1 MIEDF
6 RNLRNKNGD
15 NVKTIAVS
23 KRSTSEEILSV
34 YNLNHKDFGENRVQ
48 DLIVKHNKLPKDINW
63 HMIGHLQRNK
73 VKDIIEFIHLIH
85 SVDSLRLLDQINKE
99 SSKKNLKT
107 NILIQVKVSQDVGK
121 YGFLTDEL
129 DNVFKNY
136 LSDKYRN
143 INILGLMG
151 MATFTDN
158 ISQIESEFSL
168 LSTLYNKYSKMT
180 NLKYLSMGMSGDY
193 LLALKYNS
201 NMIRFCLLYT
211 SPSPRDPL

>member
-1 MIEDF
+1 MIESF

-23 KRSTSEEILSV
+23 KRSTIEEILSV

-48 DLIVKHNKLPKDINW
+48 DLIVKYNKLPKDINW

-99 SSKKNLKT
+99 SIKKKLKT
-107 NILIQVKVSQDVGK
+107 DILIQVKISKDDSK
-121 YGFLTDEL
+121 YGFLTNEL

-136 LSDKYRN
+136 LSNKYRN

-151 MATFTDN
+151 MSTFTDN

-168 LSTLYNKYSKMT
+168 LSCLYNKYSKMT

-193 LLALKYNS
+193 LSALKYNS
-201 NMIRFCLLYT
+201 NMIRLGSSIFN
-211 SPSPRDPL
+211 

>member
-1 MIEDF
+1 MIEGF
-6 RNLRNKNGD
+6 RNLRNENGD

-23 KRSTSEEILSV
+23 KRSTVEEILSV

-48 DLIVKHNKLPKDINW
+48 DLIVKHNKLPKDIHW

-99 SSKKNLKT
+99 SIKKKIKT
-107 NILIQVKVSQDVGK
+107 DILIQVKISKDVSK
-121 YGFLTDEL
+121 YGFLTNEL

-136 LSDKYRN
+136 LSNKYRN

-151 MATFTDN
+151 MSTFTDN

-168 LSTLYNKYSKMT
+168 LSSLYNKYSKMT

-193 LLALKYNS
+193 LLALKYKS
-201 NMIRFCLLYT
+201 NMIRLGSAIF
-211 SPSPRDPL
+211 S

>member
-1 MIEDF
+1 MIEGL
-6 RNLRNKNGD
+6 RNLRNENGD

-23 KRSTSEEILSV
+23 KRSTIEEILSV

-201 NMIRFCLLYT
+201 NMIRLGSAIFN
-211 SPSPRDPL
+211 

>member
-1 MIEDF
+1 MIEGL
-6 RNLRNKNGD
+6 RNLRNENGD

-23 KRSTSEEILSV
+23 KRSTIEEILSV

-48 DLIVKHNKLPKDINW
+48 DLIVKYNKLPKDINW

-201 NMIRFCLLYT
+201 NMIRLGSAIFN
-211 SPSPRDPL
+211 

>member
-158 ISQIESEFSL
+158 ISQIESEFLL

-201 NMIRFCLLYT
+201 NMIRLGSAIFN
-211 SPSPRDPL
+211 

>member
-1 MIEDF
+1 MIEGF

-23 KRSTSEEILSV
+23 KRSTIEEILSV

-48 DLIVKHNKLPKDINW
+48 DLIVKHNKLPKDIHW

-99 SSKKNLKT
+99 SIKKKLKT
-107 NILIQVKVSQDVGK
+107 DILIQVKISKDESK
-121 YGFLTDEL
+121 YGFLTNEL

-136 LSDKYRN
+136 LSNKYKN

-151 MATFTDN
+151 MSTFTDN

-168 LSTLYNKYSKMT
+168 LSSLYNKYSKMT

-201 NMIRFCLLYT
+201 NMIRLGSAIFN
-211 SPSPRDPL
+211 

>member
-1 MIEDF
+1 MIEGF

-23 KRSTSEEILSV
+23 KRSTVEEILSV

-48 DLIVKHNKLPKDINW
+48 DLIVKHNKLPKDIHW

-85 SVDSLRLLDQINKE
+85 SVDSLRLLDQINNE
-99 SSKKNLKT
+99 SIKKKLKT
-107 NILIQVKVSQDVGK
+107 DILIQVKISKDVSK
-121 YGFLTDEL
+121 YGFLTNEL

-136 LSDKYRN
+136 LSNKYRN

-168 LSTLYNKYSKMT
+168 LSSLYNKYSKMT

-201 NMIRFCLLYT
+201 NMIRLGSAIF
-211 SPSPRDPL
+211 S

>member
-1 MIEDF
+1 MIEGF

-23 KRSTSEEILSV
+23 KRSTIEEILSV

-48 DLIVKHNKLPKDINW
+48 DLIVKHNKLPKDIHW

-99 SSKKNLKT
+99 SIKKKLKT
-107 NILIQVKVSQDVGK
+107 DILIQVKISKDVSK
-121 YGFLTDEL
+121 YGFLTNEL

-136 LSDKYRN
+136 LSNKYRN

-201 NMIRFCLLYT
+201 NMIRLGSAIFN
-211 SPSPRDPL
+211 

>member
-1 MIEDF
+1 MIEGF
-6 RNLRNKNGD
+6 RNLRNENGD

-23 KRSTSEEILSV
+23 KRSTIEEILSV
-34 YNLNHKDFGENRVQ
+34 DLNHKDFGENRVQ
-48 DLIVKHNKLPKDINW
+48 DLIGAINKLPKDIHW
-63 HMIGHLQRNK
+63 HMIGHFQRK
-73 VKDIIEFIHLIH
+73 HIKDIIEFIHLIH

-99 SSKKNLKT
+99 SIKKKIKT
-107 NILIQVKVSQDVGK
+107 DILIQVKISKDVSK
-121 YGFLTDEL
+121 YGFLTNEL

-136 LSDKYRN
+136 LSNKYRN

-168 LSTLYNKYSKMT
+168 LSSLYNQYSKMT

-193 LLALKYNS
+193 LLS
-201 NMIRFCLLYT
+201 F
-211 SPSPRDPL
+211 

>member
-1 MIEDF
+1 MIEGF
-6 RNLRNKNGD
+6 RNLRNENGD

-23 KRSTSEEILSV
+23 KRSTIEEILSV

-48 DLIVKHNKLPKDINW
+48 DLIVKHNKLPKDIHW

-85 SVDSLRLLDQINKE
+85 SVDSLRLLDQINNE
-99 SSKKNLKT
+99 SIKKKLKT
-107 NILIQVKVSQDVGK
+107 DILIQVKISKDVSK
-121 YGFLTDEL
+121 YGFLTNEL
-129 DNVFKNY
+129 DSVFKNY
-136 LSDKYRN
+136 LSNKYRN

-168 LSTLYNKYSKMT
+168 LSSLYNKYSKMT

-201 NMIRFCLLYT
+201 NMIRLGSAIF
-211 SPSPRDPL
+211 S

>member
-1 MIEDF
+1 MTLKMIEDF

-23 KRSTSEEILSV
+23 KRSTIEEILSV

-201 NMIRFCLLYT
+201 NMIRLGSAIFN
-211 SPSPRDPL
+211 

>member
-1 MIEDF
+1 MIEGF

-23 KRSTSEEILSV
+23 KRSTIEEILSV

-48 DLIVKHNKLPKDINW
+48 DLILKHNKLPKDINW

-99 SSKKNLKT
+99 SIKKKLKT
-107 NILIQVKVSQDVGK
+107 DILIQVKISKDDSK
-121 YGFLTDEL
+121 YGFLTNEL

-136 LSDKYRN
+136 LSNKYRN

-151 MATFTDN
+151 MSSFTDN

-168 LSTLYNKYSKMT
+168 LSSLYNKYSKMT

-193 LLALKYNS
+193 ILALKYNS
-201 NMIRFCLLYT
+201 NMIRLGSAIF
-211 SPSPRDPL
+211 S

>member
-23 KRSTSEEILSV
+23 KRSTIEEILSV

-48 DLIVKHNKLPKDINW
+48 DLIVKHNKLPKDIHW

-99 SSKKNLKT
+99 SIKKKLKT
-107 NILIQVKVSQDVGK
+107 DILIQVKISKDVSK
-121 YGFLTDEL
+121 YGFLTNEL

-136 LSDKYRN
+136 LSNKYRN

-151 MATFTDN
+151 MATFTEN

-168 LSTLYNKYSKMT
+168 LSSLYNKYSKMT

-193 LLALKYNS
+193 ILALKYNS
-201 NMIRFCLLYT
+201 NMIRLGSAIFN
-211 SPSPRDPL
+211 

>member
-1 MIEDF
+1 MILKMIESF

-23 KRSTSEEILSV
+23 KRSTIEEILSV

-48 DLIVKHNKLPKDINW
+48 DLIVKHNKLPKDIHW

-99 SSKKNLKT
+99 SIKKKLKT
-107 NILIQVKVSQDVGK
+107 DILIQVKISKDDSK
-121 YGFLTDEL
+121 YGFLTNEL

-136 LSDKYRN
+136 LSNKYRN

-168 LSTLYNKYSKMT
+168 LSSLYNKYSKMT

-201 NMIRFCLLYT
+201 NMIRLGSAIF
-211 SPSPRDPL
+211 S

>member
-1 MIEDF
+1 MIEGF
-6 RNLRNKNGD
+6 RNLRNENGD

-23 KRSTSEEILSV
+23 KRSTIEEILSV

-48 DLIVKHNKLPKDINW
+48 DLIVKYNKLPKDINW

-99 SSKKNLKT
+99 SIKKKIKT
-107 NILIQVKVSQDVGK
+107 DILIQVKISKDVSK
-121 YGFLTDEL
+121 YGFLTNEL

-136 LSDKYRN
+136 LSNKYSN

-168 LSTLYNKYSKMT
+168 LSSLYNKYSKMT

-201 NMIRFCLLYT
+201 NMIRLGSAIFN
-211 SPSPRDPL
+211 

>member
-121 YGFLTDEL
+121 YGFLSDEL

-136 LSDKYRN
+136 LSNNYRN

-201 NMIRFCLLYT
+201 NMIRLGSAIFN
-211 SPSPRDPL
+211 

>member
-1 MIEDF
+1 MIEGF

-23 KRSTSEEILSV
+23 KRSTIEEILSV

-48 DLIVKHNKLPKDINW
+48 DLIVKHNKLPKDIHW

-99 SSKKNLKT
+99 SIKKKLKT
-107 NILIQVKVSQDVGK
+107 DILIQVKISKDDSK
-121 YGFLTDEL
+121 YGFLTNEL

-136 LSDKYRN
+136 LSNKYRN

-168 LSTLYNKYSKMT
+168 LSCLYNKYSKMT

-201 NMIRFCLLYT
+201 NMIRLGSAIFN
-211 SPSPRDPL
+211 

>member
-1 MIEDF
+1 MIENF

-23 KRSTSEEILSV
+23 KRSTIEEILSI

-48 DLIVKHNKLPKDINW
+48 DLIVKHNKLPKDIHW

-99 SSKKNLKT
+99 SIKKKLKT
-107 NILIQVKVSQDVGK
+107 DILIQVKISKDESK
-121 YGFLTDEL
+121 YGFLTNEL

-136 LSDKYRN
+136 LSNKYKN

-151 MATFTDN
+151 MSTFTDN

-168 LSTLYNKYSKMT
+168 LSSLYNKYSKMT
-180 NLKYLSMGMSGDY
+180 DLKYLSMGMSGDY

-201 NMIRFCLLYT
+201 NMIRLGSAIFG
-211 SPSPRDPL
+211 

>member
-1 MIEDF
+1 MIESF
-6 RNLRNKNGD
+6 RNLRNENGD

-23 KRSTSEEILSV
+23 KRSTIEEILSV

-48 DLIVKHNKLPKDINW
+48 DLIVKHNKLPKDIHW

-99 SSKKNLKT
+99 SIKKKIKT
-107 NILIQVKVSQDVGK
+107 DILIQVKISKDVSK
-121 YGFLTDEL
+121 YGFLTNEL

-136 LSDKYRN
+136 LSNKYSN

-168 LSTLYNKYSKMT
+168 LSSLYNKYSKMT

-201 NMIRFCLLYT
+201 NMIRLGSAIFN
-211 SPSPRDPL
+211 

>member
-1 MIEDF
+1 MIEGF
-6 RNLRNKNGD
+6 KNLRNKNGD

-23 KRSTSEEILSV
+23 KRSTIEEILSV

-48 DLIVKHNKLPKDINW
+48 DLIVKHSKLPKDIHW

-99 SSKKNLKT
+99 SIKKKLKT
-107 NILIQVKVSQDVGK
+107 DILIQVKISKDVSK
-121 YGFLTDEL
+121 YGFLTNEL

-136 LSDKYRN
+136 LSNKYRN

-151 MATFTDN
+151 MATFTEN

-168 LSTLYNKYSKMT
+168 LSSLYNKYSKMT

-201 NMIRFCLLYT
+201 NMIRLGSAIFN
-211 SPSPRDPL
+211 

>member
-1 MIEDF
+1 MIEGF
-6 RNLRNKNGD
+6 KNLRNKNGD

-23 KRSTSEEILSV
+23 KRSTIEEILSV

-85 SVDSLRLLDQINKE
+85 SVDSLRLLDQINNE
-99 SSKKNLKT
+99 SIKKKLKT
-107 NILIQVKVSQDVGK
+107 DILIQVKISKDVSK
-121 YGFLTDEL
+121 YGFLTNEL

-136 LSDKYRN
+136 LSNKYRN

-168 LSTLYNKYSKMT
+168 LSSLYNKYSKMT

-201 NMIRFCLLYT
+201 NMIRLGSAIFN
-211 SPSPRDPL
+211 

>member
-23 KRSTSEEILSV
+23 KRSTIEEILSV

-48 DLIVKHNKLPKDINW
+48 DLILKHNKLPKDIHW

-99 SSKKNLKT
+99 SIKKKIKT
-107 NILIQVKVSQDVGK
+107 DILIQVKISKDVSK
-121 YGFLTDEL
+121 YGFLTNEL

-136 LSDKYRN
+136 LSNKYSN

-168 LSTLYNKYSKMT
+168 LSSLYNKYSKMT

-201 NMIRFCLLYT
+201 NMIRLGSAIFN
-211 SPSPRDPL
+211 

>member
-85 SVDSLRLLDQINKE
+85 SVDSLRLLDQINNE
-99 SSKKNLKT
+99 SIKKKLKT
-107 NILIQVKVSQDVGK
+107 DILIQVKISKDVSK

-136 LSDKYRN
+136 LSNKYRN

-158 ISQIESEFSL
+158 ISQVESEFSL
-168 LSTLYNKYSKMT
+168 LSSLYNKYSKMT

-201 NMIRFCLLYT
+201 NMIRLGSAIF
-211 SPSPRDPL
+211 S

>member
-1 MIEDF
+1 MIEGF
-6 RNLRNKNGD
+6 KNLRNKNGD

-23 KRSTSEEILSV
+23 KRSTIEEILSV

-48 DLIVKHNKLPKDINW
+48 DLIVKHNKLPKDIHW

-99 SSKKNLKT
+99 SIKKKIKT
-107 NILIQVKVSQDVGK
+107 DILIQVKISKDVSK
-121 YGFLTDEL
+121 YGFLTNEL

-136 LSDKYRN
+136 LSNKYSN

-168 LSTLYNKYSKMT
+168 LSSLYNKYSKMT

-201 NMIRFCLLYT
+201 NMIRLGSAIFN
-211 SPSPRDPL
+211 

>member
-1 MIEDF
+1 MIEGF
-6 RNLRNKNGD
+6 KNLRNKNGD

-23 KRSTSEEILSV
+23 KRSTIEEILSV

-48 DLIVKHNKLPKDINW
+48 DLILKYNKLPKDIHW

-99 SSKKNLKT
+99 SIKKKLKT
-107 NILIQVKVSQDVGK
+107 DILIQVKISKDVSK
-121 YGFLTDEL
+121 YGFLTNEL

-136 LSDKYRN
+136 LSNKYRN

-151 MATFTDN
+151 MATFTEN

-168 LSTLYNKYSKMT
+168 LSSLYNKYSKMT

-201 NMIRFCLLYT
+201 NMIRLGSAIFN
-211 SPSPRDPL
+211 

>member
-1 MIEDF
+1 MIEGF
-6 RNLRNKNGD
+6 RNLRNENGD

-23 KRSTSEEILSV
+23 KRSTIEEILSV

-48 DLIVKHNKLPKDINW
+48 DLIVKHNKLPKDIHW

-201 NMIRFCLLYT
+201 NMIRLGSAIFN
-211 SPSPRDPL
+211 

>member
-1 MIEDF
+1 MIEGF

-23 KRSTSEEILSV
+23 KRSTIEEIRSV
-34 YNLNHKDFGENRVQ
+34 YNFNHKDFGENRVQ

-85 SVDSLRLLDQINKE
+85 SVDSLRLLDKINNE
-99 SSKKNLKT
+99 SIKKKLKT
-107 NILIQVKVSQDVGK
+107 NILIQVKISKDVSK
-121 YGFLTDEL
+121 YGFSTNEL

-136 LSDKYRN
+136 LSNKYRN

-151 MATFTDN
+151 MSTFTDN

-168 LSTLYNKYSKMT
+168 LSSLYNKYSKMT

-201 NMIRFCLLYT
+201 NMIRLGSAIFN
-211 SPSPRDPL
+211 

>member
-1 MIEDF
+1 MIESF
-6 RNLRNKNGD
+6 RNLRNENGD

-23 KRSTSEEILSV
+23 KRSTIEEILSV

-48 DLIVKHNKLPKDINW
+48 DLIVKQNKLPKDIHW

-99 SSKKNLKT
+99 SIKKKLKT
-107 NILIQVKVSQDVGK
+107 DILIQVKISKDVSK
-121 YGFLTDEL
+121 YGFLTNEL

-136 LSDKYRN
+136 LSNKYRN

-168 LSTLYNKYSKMT
+168 LSSLYNKYSKMT

-201 NMIRFCLLYT
+201 NMIRLGSAIFN
-211 SPSPRDPL
+211 

>member
-85 SVDSLRLLDQINKE
+85 SVDSLRLLDQINNE
-99 SSKKNLKT
+99 SIKKKLKT
-107 NILIQVKVSQDVGK
+107 DILIQVKISKDVSK

-136 LSDKYRN
+136 LSNKYRN

-158 ISQIESEFSL
+158 ISQVESEFSL
-168 LSTLYNKYSKMT
+168 LSSLYNKYSKMT

-201 NMIRFCLLYT
+201 NMIRLGSAIFN
-211 SPSPRDPL
+211 

>member
-15 NVKTIAVS
+15 NVQTIAVS

-48 DLIVKHNKLPKDINW
+48 DLIVKHNKLPKDIHW

-99 SSKKNLKT
+99 SIKKKIKT
-107 NILIQVKVSQDVGK
+107 DILIQVKISKDVSK
-121 YGFLTDEL
+121 YGFLTNEL

-136 LSDKYRN
+136 LSNKYSN

-168 LSTLYNKYSKMT
+168 LSSLYNKYSKMT

-201 NMIRFCLLYT
+201 NMIRLGSAIFN
-211 SPSPRDPL
+211 

>member
-85 SVDSLRLLDQINKE
+85 SVDSLRLLEQINNE
-99 SSKKNLKT
+99 SIKKKIKT
-107 NILIQVKVSQDVGK
+107 DILIQVKISKDVSK

-136 LSDKYRN
+136 LSNKYRN

-158 ISQIESEFSL
+158 ISQVESEFSL

-201 NMIRFCLLYT
+201 NMIRLGSAIFN
-211 SPSPRDPL
+211 

>member
-23 KRSTSEEILSV
+23 KRSTIEEILSV

-48 DLIVKHNKLPKDINW
+48 DLIVKYNKLPKDINW

-201 NMIRFCLLYT
+201 NMIRLGSAIFN
-211 SPSPRDPL
+211 

>member
-23 KRSTSEEILSV
+23 KRSTIEEILSV

-48 DLIVKHNKLPKDINW
+48 DLIVKHNKLPKDIHW

-85 SVDSLRLLDQINKE
+85 SVDSLRLLDQINNE
-99 SSKKNLKT
+99 SIKKKLKT
-107 NILIQVKVSQDVGK
+107 NILIQVKISKDVSK
-121 YGFLTDEL
+121 YGFLTNEL

-136 LSDKYRN
+136 LSNKYSN

-168 LSTLYNKYSKMT
+168 LSSLYNKYSKMT

-201 NMIRFCLLYT
+201 NMIRLGSAIFN
-211 SPSPRDPL
+211 

>member
-1 MIEDF
+1 MIEGL
-6 RNLRNKNGD
+6 RNLRNENGD

-23 KRSTSEEILSV
+23 KRSTIEEILSV

-48 DLIVKHNKLPKDINW
+48 DLIEKHNKLPKDINW

-85 SVDSLRLLDQINKE
+85 SVDSLRLLDQINNE
-99 SSKKNLKT
+99 SIKKKLKT
-107 NILIQVKVSQDVGK
+107 NILIQVKISKDVSK
-121 YGFLTDEL
+121 YGFLTNEL

-136 LSDKYRN
+136 LSNKYRN

-151 MATFTDN
+151 MSTFTDN

-168 LSTLYNKYSKMT
+168 LSSLYSKYSKMT

-201 NMIRFCLLYT
+201 NMIRLGSAIFN
-211 SPSPRDPL
+211 